1 MATGA
6 RSSDIVG
13 RYGGEEFLIIVEN
26 ATLEAVRDLAE
37 RIRIRVLADPFVE
50 NTEKLFV
57 TLSLGVAEARPEDSA
72 ESLIER
78 ADQAMYEAK
87 AAGRN
92 RVRTERDIG
101 SASRAPNA

>member
-1 MATGA
+1 
-6 RSSDIVG
+6 
-13 RYGGEEFLIIVEN
+13 
-26 ATLEAVRDLAE
+26 
-37 RIRIRVLADPFVE
+37 
-50 NTEKLFV
+50 
-57 TLSLGVAEARPEDSA
+57 LSLGVAEARPEDSA